1 MSKVAGPVE
10 GKKGVAGCIR
20 LPRLANMGLRYWMV
34 AVLKISNERGIGN
47 LGRIWKPKESDM
59 TILGLLY
66 RFKYLRAK
74 TLVAV
79 LDIPEKRAY
88 ERLRELTRQGF
99 LLNKSYSDVIE
110 LEDGRVFKAKLGT
123 IYYLT
128 RKGIITYKEYAG
140 LEFTDTERTRP
151 PEEDKISRIFKT
163 SIILE
168 NIINAGFYPLENI
181 SLFSLTSESPEWDG
195 WQEDEESGESG
206 KFLYFRPDFV
216 VNGHFIYYKQ
226 SGQGLSFKQII
237 KGTQEL
243 RLTPQYQ
250 QGKEII
256 IIVDTPQQKR
266 TAHEY
271 YREIMGGNDRVL
283 DIKDTT
289 GLKHI
294 LTDGK
299 ELEEIILNS
308 SLKLQR
314 TDRYTYEN
322 EFYQV
327 FDLVGLP
334 KETIDRI
341 LLSKDNRI
349 KRCIVSNEEERK
361 ILFKVY
367 PDFEKHF
374 EVLTLEETIK
384 KTEEVNPWLQVIQKI
399 KANTN

>member
-1 MSKVAGPVE
+1 M
-10 GKKGVAGCIR
+10 
-20 LPRLANMGLRYWMV
+20 
-34 AVLKISNERGIGN
+34 
-47 LGRIWKPKESDM
+47 GRIWKPKESDM

-66 RFKYLRAK
+66 KFKYLRAK
-74 TLVAV
+74 TLVSV

-99 LLNKSYSDVIE
+99 VLGKSYSDAIE
-110 LEDGRVFKAKLGT
+110 LDNGRVFNAKLGT

-128 RKGIITYKEYAG
+128 RKGVVVYKKHAG
-140 LEFTDTERTRP
+140 LELTGNERTRA

-168 NIINAGFYPLENI
+168 NIINAGFCPLENI
-181 SLFSLTSESPEWDG
+181 SLFDFASDALEWG
-195 WQEDEESGESG
+195 GYQEEEADKENE

-216 VNGHFIYYKQ
+216 INGHFIYYKP
-226 SGQGLSFKQII
+226 SGQGLSFKQVI
-237 KGTQEL
+237 KGAQEL

-250 QGKEII
+250 KDKEII
-256 IIVDTPQQKR
+256 IIVDTLQQKR

-271 YREIMGGNDRVL
+271 YRELMGGNDRVL

-341 LLSKDNRI
+341 LLSKDSRI

-374 EVLTLEETIK
+374 EVLTLEETTK
-384 KTEEVNPWLQVIQKI
+384 KIEEVNPWLQVIQKI

>member
-1 MSKVAGPVE
+1 LSKVAGPVE

-34 AVLKISNERGIGN
+34 AVLKISNERRVGN

-168 NIINAGFYPLENI
+168 NLTQLGFYPLEDI
-181 SLFSLTSESPEWDG
+181 CVFRLALEEQD
-195 WQEDEESGESG
+195 QEEDEESN
-206 KFLYFRPDFV
+206 KFLYLRPDFI

-226 SGQGLSFKQII
+226 TGQGLSFKQII

-341 LLSKDNRI
+341 LLSKDSRI

>member
-1 MSKVAGPVE
+1 M
-10 GKKGVAGCIR
+10 
-20 LPRLANMGLRYWMV
+20 
-34 AVLKISNERGIGN
+34 
-47 LGRIWKPKESDM
+47 GRIWKPKESDM

-168 NIINAGFYPLENI
+168 NLTQLGFYPLEDI
-181 SLFSLTSESPEWDG
+181 CVFRLALEE
-195 WQEDEESGESG
+195 QEQEEDEESN
-206 KFLYFRPDFV
+206 KFLYLRPDFI

-226 SGQGLSFKQII
+226 TGQGLSFKQII
-237 KGTQEL
+237 TGTQEL